1 MLRVEIDIFSGRPN
15 PVWIISDKTETDRL
29 LGAVG
34 EVSRATAKQGAG
46 FDGLGFREVRV
57 DLIGDDEPKLRRVPQ
72 RFALASVAAGDLR
85 ASGELARHFIE
96 AMPVRSNVKLVQHD
110 LTPLSG
116 DLRDWILER
125 LADYLKRPPRIR
137 RPKKWPP
144 YNPLRTTV
152 QDETCKSKCEYE
164 VSQFN
169 PGFWNAPNV
178 QPHNNCYNYGRNWRT
193 DTFAQPGRAHGAQTS
208 IMQCN
213 TVTAAAMA
221 DGLVKRCNCLPIDE
235 WPRRLMALVVD
246 NQAPGFDYHWYRH
259 QRGGFW
265 GHKPGGTAARN
276 VDNSNAVITSP
287 ETCDRGRY
295 NEFCGYFYAGRSVV
309 IN

>member
-1 MLRVEIDIFSGRPN
+1 MLRVEVDIFSGRPN
-15 PVWIISDKTETDRL
+15 PVWIISDKAESEQL
-29 LGAVG
+29 LGAVS
-34 EVSRATAKQGAG
+34 EVKAATTKPLTG
-46 FDGLGFREVRV
+46 FTGLGFREVRV
-57 DLIGDDEPKLRRVPQ
+57 EVIADDEPKQRRVPKL
-72 RFALASVAAGDLR
+72 FSLASTASADLK
-85 ASGELARHFIE
+85 ASAQLARRFIE
-96 AMPVRSNVKLVQHD
+96 SMPIRSNIKLVQHD

-116 DLRDWILER
+116 DLREWILER
-125 LADYLKRPPRIR
+125 LADYVKRPPRYR
-137 RPKKWPP
+137 RPKRWPP
-144 YNPLRTTV
+144 PNPLRTTIPDD
-152 QDETCKSKCEYE
+152 QCKKCEYE

-169 PGFWNAPNV
+169 PGFWNASNV
-178 QPHNNCYNYGRNWRT
+178 QPYNNCYNYGRNWRT
-193 DTFAQPGRAHGAQTS
+193 DTFAQPGRAHGAQTN

-221 DGLVKRCNCLPIDE
+221 DGLVKRCDCLPIKE

-276 VDNSNAVITSP
+276 TDNSNAVITNP